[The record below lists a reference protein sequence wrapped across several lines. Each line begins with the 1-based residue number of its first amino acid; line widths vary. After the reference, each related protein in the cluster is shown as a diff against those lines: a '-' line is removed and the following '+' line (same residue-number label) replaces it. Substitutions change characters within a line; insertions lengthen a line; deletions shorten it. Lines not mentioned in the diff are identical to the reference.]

1 MKHDGKLQ
9 QMAAAAE
16 RASAMMKTLGHSGRL
31 MILCNLATG
40 ERAVGEL
47 ADELDISQSALSQH
61 LARMRAEGLV
71 TARRESQTVY
81 YQLSDGEVRSVIESL
96 YAIFCPK

>member
-1 MKHDGKLQ
+1 MKRGDDLQ
-9 QMAAAAE
+9 EMAAAAE

-31 MILCNLATG
+31 MILCNLANG

-71 TARRESQTVY
+71 STRRESQTVY